1 MKLIK
6 ALLIAAFGMG
16 LHGAQAAN
24 WPTKQVRVIVP
35 YAAGSVTDN
44 IARIV
49 FDQVQRSTGQTFVI
63 ENRGGASGM
72 IGTAVVAKAA
82 PDGHT
87 LVVAP
92 SAPLATNSLL
102 YKKLPYDL
110 KELTPVAL
118 IGETPSVLL
127 VSNQVPANNAPDL
140 LKFMGNPQNRL
151 AYASPGVGTL
161 SHLYMAY
168 LVSLSGGELPHIVYQ
183 SGGQIMTGLM
193 ANDIQVA
200 TMPPIGV
207 GGFVAQGKM
216 KAVAMVGPRRSALLP
231 NLATLREQGID
242 FAPVGWF
249 GVATTGGTPA
259 DVVAAMNKAITTA
272 LKEPAVL
279 ESLNQ
284 KGIDVIGMTAPEFA
298 AYVSDDL
305 ARWRPFVAKHK
316 ITID

>member
-1 MKLIK
+1 MKSFK
-6 ALLIAAFGMG
+6 ALILAAACLGI
-16 LHGAQAAN
+16 GATQAAS
-24 WPTKQVRVIVP
+24 WPQKQVRVIVP
-35 YAAGSVTDN
+35 YAAGSVTDTM
-44 IARIV
+44 ARLV
-49 FDQVQRSTGQTFVI
+49 FDQVQRNTGQPFVV

-72 IGTAVVAKAA
+72 IGTSIVTKAA
-82 PDGHT
+82 PDGYT

-92 SAPLATNSLL
+92 SAPLATNALL

-110 KELTPVAL
+110 KDLTPVAL
-118 IGETPSVLL
+118 LGETPSVLL
-127 VSNQVPANNAPDL
+127 VSNQIPANSAPEL

-183 SGGQIMTGLM
+183 SGGQIMTGLI

-200 TMPPIGV
+200 TMPPIGI
-207 GGFVAQGKM
+207 GAFVSQGKM
-216 KAVAMVGPRRSALLP
+216 KAIAMVGPRRSPLMP

-259 DVVAAMNKAITTA
+259 DVVAAINKAITTA
-272 LKEPAVL
+272 LKDPAVL
-279 ESLNQ
+279 EALNQ
-284 KGIDVIGMTAPEFA
+284 RGMDVIEKTAPEFA
-298 AYVSDDL
+298 SYVSEDL

-316 ITID
+316 ITVE